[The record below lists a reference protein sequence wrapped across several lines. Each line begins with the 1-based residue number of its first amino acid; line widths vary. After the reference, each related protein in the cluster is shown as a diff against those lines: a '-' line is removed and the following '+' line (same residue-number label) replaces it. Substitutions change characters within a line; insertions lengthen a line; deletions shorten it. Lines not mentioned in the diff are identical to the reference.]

1 LGDSTA
7 AGIREV
13 TVPTITGIV
22 ADQQTPSD
30 TLIDPF
36 ATVTIND
43 PNVGATDT
51 LTITLTGDGMTGQL
65 SGIGLTD
72 NTDGVYTL
80 SGTAFDIT
88 EDLHG
93 LSFDPTGG
101 AGTATIFA
109 LSDVSSGDPSSPATN
124 DATTVNQTA
133 PLITTDS
140 ILFQST
146 DGQAGIWELN
156 GTNVTG
162 GGTVG
167 PELGPSWKIIG
178 TGDFFGNG
186 LSDILWQNTD
196 GQAAIWELNG
206 TNIIG
211 GVAVI
216 PNPGSAWK
224 AVGTGDFF
232 DDGNSDILWQNT
244 DGQAAVWNVKNTL
257 ISGGAVTPNP
267 GPSWKAIGTGD
278 FNDDGHSDIL
288 WQNTDGQSAIWEMS
302 GTNII
307 GGGAVNSNAGP
318 SWKAAGLT

>member
-51 LTITLTGDGMTGQL
+51 LTIPLTGDGMTGQL

-196 GQAAIWELNG
+196 GQAA
-206 TNIIG
+206 
-211 GVAVI
+211 
-216 PNPGSAWK
+216 
-224 AVGTGDFF
+224 
-232 DDGNSDILWQNT
+232 
-244 DGQAAVWNVKNTL
+244 VWNVKNTL